1 MMMRMP
7 APKEIIELIEQFDR
21 NIERYKS
28 GNYNEED
35 VRSEFIDPF
44 FKALG
49 WDLYNEMRYSED
61 YKDVVPS
68 GWRKEAP
75 KRLTTA
81 FVLAVLPKILR

>member
-1 MMMRMP
+1 MP
-7 APKEIIELIEQFDR
+7 APNEIIELIEQFDR

-49 WDLYNEMRYSED
+49 WDLYN
-61 YKDVVPS
+61 
-68 GWRKEAP
+68 
-75 KRLTTA
+75 
-81 FVLAVLPKILR
+81 

>member
-1 MMMRMP
+1 MVMRMP

-35 VRSEFIDPF
+35 IRSEFIDPF

-61 YKDVVPS
+61 I
-68 GWRKEAP
+68 RM
-75 KRLTTA
+75 
-81 FVLAVLPKILR
+81 

>member
-1 MMMRMP
+1 LDRRKIDLA

-49 WDLYNEMRYSED
+49 WDLYNEMHYSED
-61 YKDVVPS
+61 YKDVVHGGRRHQS
-68 GWRKEAP
+68 S
-75 KRLTTA
+75 
-81 FVLAVLPKILR
+81 